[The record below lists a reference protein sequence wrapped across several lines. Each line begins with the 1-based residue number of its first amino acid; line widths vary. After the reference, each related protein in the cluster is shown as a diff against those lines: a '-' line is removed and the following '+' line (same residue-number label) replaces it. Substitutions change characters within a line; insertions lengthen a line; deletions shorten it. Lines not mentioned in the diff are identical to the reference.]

1 MDKITNHVVKVNPSF
16 PQRHWLQKAATIL
29 RTGGLVAFPTE
40 TVYGLGADALNQAAV
55 EKIFLAKQRPGWD
68 PLIVHVRDLA
78 MAESLAQEVPAIF
91 RQLAGQFWPGPLT
104 LVVKKDARIPDAVTA
119 GRPNVALRMP
129 RHPVAAA
136 LLAEAGLPIAA
147 PSANQFGRPSPT
159 RAEHVVTDLGKC
171 VDLILDAGPTQLG
184 VESTVLD
191 LTQAPPA
198 ILRPGGVT
206 REQLETLIGPVTLA
220 PSVADELT
228 RQGLAGPGMTRQ
240 HYAPRAR
247 VELFDGDQQ
256 TVTNRLFERATEL
269 RQHGHR
275 VAAIVSY
282 EMLPTVEPV
291 VELVASFGAWGDW
304 EKLAQRLLAA
314 FRVFDD
320 QDALVILCVLPP
332 AKGIGLAV
340 RDRLQRAAGNLTEH
354 TSTK

>member
-1 MDKITNHVVKVNPSF
+1 M
-16 PQRHWLQKAATIL
+16 QKAATVL

-40 TVYGLGADALNQAAV
+40 TVYGLGADALNQAAI

-78 MAESLAQEVPAIF
+78 MAESLAREVPATF

-104 LVVKKDARIPDAVTA
+104 LVVKKDTRVPDTVTA

-159 RAEHVVTDLGKC
+159 RAEHVVADLGKR

-191 LTQAPPA
+191 LTQTPPA

-206 REQLETLIGPVTLA
+206 REQLESLIGPVTLA

-275 VAAIVSY
+275 VAAIISD

-291 VELVASFGAWGDW
+291 AELVASFGAWGDW
-304 EKLAQRLLAA
+304 EKLAQRLFAA

-354 TSTK
+354 IVTK